1 MTVIELVW
9 KDTIVWKGLN
19 AKSNM
24 FVVCRTHTPQYELF
38 GTESLWKCL
47 LPSAELH
54 ACNNLWS
61 RCSYDNSFLSWL
73 NSSPIR
79 WQFMVYELITCYSQS
94 RDPFKLC
101 NTDNWIDW
109 SSACTCHM
117 KYSRQRW
124 KWPPKSAHPMMWLY
138 NCHPGCFFVFRRKWF
153 IDCSCILQCF
163 FMLVWIDTIVWSG
176 LDAKSSMSVGC
187 CTHTMLFYVNRL
199 GLTLWKCLLP
209 LAELDTCLNM
219 QIEFTHLLHSV
230 PPPHTHCILSV
241 STTHTAHFQF
251 QLHTH
256 TSQCS
261 TCSIS
266 LFTAKALAQG
276 AFSWSTHC
284 SFSNML
290 SIL

>member
-24 FVVCRTHTPQYELF
+24 FVVCRTHTPRYELF

-47 LPSAELH
+47 LPSAKLH

-61 RCSYDNSFLSWL
+61 RCSYDNSFLSWS

-79 WQFMVYELITCYSQS
+79 WQFMVCELITCYSQS
-94 RDPFKLC
+94 RDPFRLC
-101 NTDNWIDW
+101 NTDNWMDW

-138 NCHPGCFFVFRRKWF
+138 NCHLGCFFVFRRKWF

-163 FMLVWIDTIVWSG
+163 FYVSVNRHDCMKW
-176 LDAKSSMSVGC
+176 VGC
-187 CTHTMLFYVNRL
+187 RKQPVCGVLHSHHVVLCEPFGTDSLKVLATISWIGYLFKYANRVHSPFTLSATPTHT
-199 GLTLWKCLLP
+199 
-209 LAELDTCLNM
+209 
-219 QIEFTHLLHSV
+219 LHTFSFN
-230 PPPHTHCILSV
+230 HTHCTLLV
-241 STTHTAHFQF
+241 STTHTHFTVLYMQ
-251 QLHTH
+251 HKPIY
-256 TSQCS
+256 S
-261 TCSIS
+261 
-266 LFTAKALAQG
+266 
-276 AFSWSTHC
+276 
-284 SFSNML
+284 
-290 SIL
+290 

>member
-1 MTVIELVW
+1 
-9 KDTIVWKGLN
+9 
-19 AKSNM
+19 
-24 FVVCRTHTPQYELF
+24 
-38 GTESLWKCL
+38 
-47 LPSAELH
+47 
-54 ACNNLWS
+54 
-61 RCSYDNSFLSWL
+61 
-73 NSSPIR
+73 
-79 WQFMVYELITCYSQS
+79 MVYELITCYSQS
-94 RDPFKLC
+94 RDPFRLC

-209 LAELDTCLNM
+209 LAELGTCLNM

-230 PPPHTHCILSV
+230 PPP
-241 STTHTAHFQF
+241 THTADFQF
-251 QLHTH
+251 QPHTLHTFSFNHTH
-256 TSQCS
+256 THFTVLYMPRKPIHSQS
-261 TCSIS
+261 TSTLCFLMKYTLLIQQH
-266 LFTAKALAQG
+266 ALNTLTLIHTKIM
-276 AFSWSTHC
+276 F
-284 SFSNML
+284 
-290 SIL
+290 